1 MNKLTIVLSGRKQSG
16 KSSTCNYI
24 RSRYLNLRYPEKRFG
39 IIENGDLVGFSDG
52 FKMLKDELDS
62 YINRQSIK
70 IYSFADPLKDFCI
83 NVFGVPYEGCWGTDE
98 QKNALVE
105 HLLWD
110 NITMFQRWSAGGQ
123 QIILNGV
130 ITTARFSSEAEA
142 SFWNL
147 TQSNV
152 DGIPIGTK
160 TGPMT
165 GREIMQIFGTEICR
179 KLYGDCWARG
189 TYNKIKTEGYELALV
204 ADARF
209 PNEITMGTTVNAKS
223 VRMGRK
229 VAEDDHASET
239 ALDGFHKDKYTL
251 HIDNASLTLKEQC
264 AVLDPHL
271 DQWFAEAGI
280 I

>member
-24 RSRYLNLRYPEKRFG
+24 RSRYLNLRYPAKRFG
-39 IIENGDLVGFSDG
+39 IIENGDLVGVSNG
-52 FKMLKDELDS
+52 FMMLKDELDS

-70 IYSFADPLKDFCI
+70 LYSFADPLKEFCI

-98 QKNALVE
+98 QKNAPIP

-110 NITMFQRWSAGGQ
+110 NLPVALRPVTKQTR
-123 QIILNGV
+123 N
-130 ITTARFSSEAEA
+130 ARYTEFSGETHPSWTEE
-142 SFWNL
+142 
-147 TQSNV
+147 
-152 DGIPIGTK
+152 IPK

-165 GREIMQIFGTEICR
+165 GREVMQIFGTEICR

-189 TYNKIKTEGYELALV
+189 TYNKIKSEGYELALV

-229 VAEDDHASET
+229 VAEDDHAS
-239 ALDGFHKDKYTL
+239 GRRGRR
-251 HIDNASLTLKEQC
+251 N
-264 AVLDPHL
+264 V
-271 DQWFAEAGI
+271 EAARRGVKLAGAQ
-280 I
+280 